1 MTGLFVCFLPLP
13 IFANSCQF
21 LPILAFLFG
30 PSSSANFCLIL
41 PNFANSCQF
50 LPIFANSCQF
60 LPLLKDTLGTIRQEL
75 SKIGKNWQKLATLR
89 KSQRTLSFSH
99 SAHLLIYLQIWTVK
113 LSFLKYNCSFLG
125 KYMDFKTNDG
135 ENTYVAKI

>member
-1 MTGLFVCFLPLP
+1 M
-13 IFANSCQF
+13 
-21 LPILAFLFG
+21 
-30 PSSSANFCLIL
+30 
-41 PNFANSCQF
+41 PN
-50 LPIFANSCQF
+50 FANSCQF

-99 SAHLLIYLQIWTVK
+99 SAHLLMHLQIWTVK
-113 LSFLKYNCSFLG
+113 LSLLKNNCSFLG

-135 ENTYVAKI
+135 ENTYVSKRTRQWWLRTYVLLKDWLYSVSMYVSFIEYYVCKINLMKYQGNSFQIF